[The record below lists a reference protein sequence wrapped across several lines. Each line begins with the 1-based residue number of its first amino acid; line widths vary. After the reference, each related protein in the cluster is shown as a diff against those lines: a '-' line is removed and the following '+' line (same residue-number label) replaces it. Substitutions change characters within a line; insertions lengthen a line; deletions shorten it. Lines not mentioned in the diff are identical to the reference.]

1 MKDHSD
7 LGSPDVL
14 AAIVALLDG
23 AGVPYD
29 LLEHAPVSSSEAAA
43 ALRGTPLAIG
53 GKSLLLKADDT
64 FHVVAFSAATKMKS
78 RLFRRHVGARKL
90 RFARPDELAAMTGL
104 VPGCV
109 PPFGHPVLP
118 FALYA
123 DRRLMD
129 DDRIAFTPGLR
140 TRSVRMR
147 SADWL
152 ALAKP
157 QLGDF
162 VE

>member
-64 FHVVAFSAATKMKS
+64 FHVVDFSAATKMKS
-78 RLFRRHVGARKL
+78 RLFRRHVGIAPKAVIRRVRLREVAARVEDGL
-90 RFARPDELAAMTGL
+90 APNLADLAAELG
-104 VPGCV
+104 
-109 PPFGHPVLP
+109 
-118 FALYA
+118 YA
-123 DRRLMD
+123 DQAHLARD
-129 DDRIAFTPGLR
+129 F
-140 TRSVRMR
+140 R
-147 SADWL
+147 SATGRTL
-152 ALAKP
+152 RGFEAA
-157 QLGDF
+157 
-162 VE
+162 VHET